1 MSTDIENAYDKLD
14 LVFDSEPL
22 LPKSGQGSSKSVR
35 PLRRSLEIIELDDI
49 PPIIKSA
56 NGNIFWADEQCTRRV
71 GLTSTEA
78 RLFLKLLQTDQ
89 PENYNY
95 GEYKQMFDDFGLE
108 QKRLQ
113 DLVKALPWWKW
124 TTCRQKAIWKARID
138 WLKRME
144 EPRLWLLYLM
154 ARRKRILKKASIRV
168 LEALK
173 EKRRVKIANGTP
185 HRGRTPQP
193 SGTIEPIML
202 DALSKTK
209 QDPSPESSA
218 PPCRHPEL
226 VTETQTSETKQ
237 NFVARLRGSFST
249 SRHRGSH
256 SRSSKRQCPVFFR
269 RVEATREDIKRQV
282 ESIMPTPKPYIVIGW
297 FLHSTSDPK
306 ERILQFDNPTELF
319 QVLRKGE
326 SDVREW
332 RRFLSLKS
340 LRGFGLYKCDI
351 SRGAH
356 IPLALNAS
364 QEAVLSQLF
373 LAYKASYR
381 HADQDVAQAWEG
393 WVRKNLNDSKDNPL
407 EGRYSLQLMY
417 DWSSYRLS
425 TVVAVP
431 LLLSLA
437 IGFWFMNGQGDVVS
451 AWTISLYIVTAA
463 AALIALIAIIGSLKD
478 I

>member
-1 MSTDIENAYDKLD
+1 MSTDLENAYDKVD
-14 LVFDSEPL
+14 LVFESEPL
-22 LPKSGQGSSKSVR
+22 LLKSGQASSRSVR
-35 PLRRSLEIIELDDI
+35 PLRKSLEMIELDDI
-49 PPIIKSA
+49 PPIIKLA

-89 PENYNY
+89 PENCNY
-95 GEYKQMFDDFGLE
+95 DEYKQMFDDFGKE

-124 TTCRQKAIWKARID
+124 TTYRQKAIWKARIE

-154 ARRKRILKKASIRV
+154 ARRKRILKKASTRV

-173 EKRRVKIANGTP
+173 QKRRVKLANTP
-185 HRGRTPQP
+185 HCGRTPQP
-193 SGTIEPIML
+193 NDAAQSIML
-202 DALSKTK
+202 EEISPRRSVVCSEAPALQS
-209 QDPSPESSA
+209 Q
-218 PPCRHPEL
+218 HPEF
-226 VTETQTSETKQ
+226 VTKTTQTSETKP
-237 NFVARLRGSFST
+237 NLAARIRGSLSMSK
-249 SRHRGSH
+249 SRDSH
-256 SRSSKRQCPVFFR
+256 SRSSIGQCPVFHK

-282 ESIMPTPKPYIVIGW
+282 ETIMPVPKPYIVIGW

-319 QVLRKGE
+319 QVLRRGE

-356 IPLALNAS
+356 IPLVLNAS

-373 LAYKASYR
+373 LAYKASRR
-381 HADQDVAQAWEG
+381 HADPDVAHAWEK
-393 WVRKNLNDSKDNPL
+393 WVQKNLNDNKENPL
-407 EGRYSLQLMY
+407 
-417 DWSSYRLS
+417 
-425 TVVAVP
+425 
-431 LLLSLA
+431 
-437 IGFWFMNGQGDVVS
+437 
-451 AWTISLYIVTAA
+451 
-463 AALIALIAIIGSLKD
+463 
-478 I
+478 